1 MAMIKYFTFILLT
14 ISVCQASAQQ
24 IPVPRLLNMLDWNA
38 RQIDTTLKKEGYL
51 LMKKDADE
59 AGTLFQ
65 YSWFDKQ
72 DDGKAVVRSFNYMDA
87 SVGNM
92 KSRLIT
98 YRTYNKTEYQDIASW
113 LLANNYQATGHFDF
127 DESKHTLYSNGK
139 QTIRV
144 KVITTILKDKRKYIS
159 YELEIGK

>member
-1 MAMIKYFTFILLT
+1 MIKYFIFIALIT
-14 ISVCQASAQQ
+14 SSVKIYAQA

-38 RQIDTTLKKEGYL
+38 RQIDTTLKNEGYL
-51 LMKKDADE
+51 LMKKDADD

-65 YSWFDKQ
+65 YSWFNRQ

-87 SVGNM
+87 TVRNM

-98 YRTYNKTEYQDIASW
+98 YRTYNKEEYQDIAAW
-113 LLANNYQATGHFDF
+113 LLANNYTATNNFDF
-127 DESKHTLYSNGK
+127 EESKHTLYSNGK

-144 KVITTILKDKRKYIS
+144 KVITVVLKDKRMYTA